1 MRKRVN
7 VMSYTKIAAI
17 YADSQQLGGQ
27 TVTVGGWVRTIRDM
41 KTFGFIELN
50 DGSCFKNLQ
59 VVMEA
64 GTLANYKDIAA
75 QNVGA
80 ALIVTGTVV
89 LTPEAKQPLELKAA
103 SIEVEGTSTPDYP
116 LQKKRH
122 SVEFLRTIQHLRPRT
137 NLFSAVFRVRSV
149 AAYAIHQ
156 FFQER
161 GFVYVHTPIITA
173 SDCEGAGEM
182 FQVTTLDLQNP
193 PKNEDGTVDFS
204 QDFFGKP
211 ANLTVS
217 GQLNAE
223 NFAMAFGDVYTF
235 GPTFRAENSNTQRHA
250 AEFWMIEPEMA
261 FCDLAGDMDVAE
273 AMIKHI
279 ITRVLERC
287 PDEINFFNSFV
298 DKGLKARLEHVATSD
313 FARVSYTEAVE
324 ILKKHNDR
332 FEYRVDWGTDL
343 QTEHERYL
351 TEQIYQRPVFVTDY
365 PKEIKAFY
373 MRLNDDGKTVAA
385 ADCLVPGIGE
395 IIGGSQREERLDVL
409 EARIKELGMRT
420 EDYWWY
426 CDLRRYGSCKHAGF
440 GLGFERLV
448 MYLTGVSNIRDVLP
462 HPRTVG
468 SADF

>member
-1 MRKRVN
+1 MKLTTIRE
-7 VMSYTKIAAI
+7 I
-17 YADSQQLGGQ
+17 YKNREAYLDKE
-27 TVTVGGWVRTIRDM
+27 VTVGGWVRSVRDS
-41 KTFGFIELN
+41 KTFGFIVLH
-50 DGSCFKNLQ
+50 DGSYFETLQ
-59 VVMEA
+59 IVYHDEMENFA
-64 GTLANYKDIAA
+64 EISKM
-75 QNVGA
+75 NVGA
-80 ALIVTGTVV
+80 AIIVKGTLVA
-89 LTPEAKQPLELKAA
+89 TPQAKQPFEIQAT
-103 SIEVEGTSTPDYP
+103 EVTVEGVSAPDYP

-122 SVEFLRTIQHLRPRT
+122 SVEYLRTIQHLRPRT
-137 NLFSAVFRVRSV
+137 NLFSAAFRVRSA
-149 AAYAIHQ
+149 AAYAVHE
-156 FFQER
+156 FFQSR
-161 GFVYVHTPIITA
+161 GFVYVNTPIITG

-182 FQVTTLDLQNP
+182 FQVTTLDLNNV
-193 PKNEDGTVDFS
+193 PKTPEGQVDYS
-204 QDFFGKP
+204 QDFFGKKTS
-211 ANLTVS
+211 LTVS

-298 DKGLKARLEHVATSD
+298 DKDLKARLEHVATSD

-395 IIGGSQREERLDVL
+395 IIGGSQREERLEVL
-409 EARIKELGMRT
+409 EARIRELGMKP

-426 CDLRRYGSCKHAGF
+426 CDLRRYGSCRHAGF
-440 GLGFERLV
+440 GLGFERMV
-448 MYLTGVSNIRDVLP
+448 MYLTGVSNIRDVEL

-468 SADF
+468 NAEF